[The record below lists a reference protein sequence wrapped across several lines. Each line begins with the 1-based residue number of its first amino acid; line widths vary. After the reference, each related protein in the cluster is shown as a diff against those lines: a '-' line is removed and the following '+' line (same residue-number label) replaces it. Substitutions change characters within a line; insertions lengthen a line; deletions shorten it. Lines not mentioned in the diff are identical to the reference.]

1 MEKRGFVTIATGKD
15 EYYVL
20 AKNLLLSYKFFAK
33 EPLPFAI
40 ICDRENEITKLFDK
54 VIILP
59 EPTNSYLDKLELFK
73 LDLFEE
79 SIFIDAD
86 CLIYDDINFSFS
98 LFENATC
105 VSSFGEV
112 LPKDS
117 DNAWFNCNDLK
128 DKSDG
133 IDYSILFHGGLMYIR
148 QEREK
153 LDEFYSVLKEVSKNY
168 YDYNF
173 KLFSDPADEPIVA
186 YAMAKCNFKPIGW
199 EKDIVCYY
207 FRKSRVLCDMINN
220 KVYWRRYKETGTSII
235 SHFGNVNTDKHLYL
249 GQIKI
254 LNELINGN
262 ADKAEK
268 LNKKY
273 LRKRKF
279 LNKTM
284 TIKNAFIKFT
294 GIFKK

>member
-128 DKSDG
+128 DKADG

-153 LDEFYSVLKEVSKNY
+153 LDEFYS
-168 YDYNF
+168 
-173 KLFSDPADEPIVA
+173 
-186 YAMAKCNFKPIGW
+186 
-199 EKDIVCYY
+199 
-207 FRKSRVLCDMINN
+207 
-220 KVYWRRYKETGTSII
+220 
-235 SHFGNVNTDKHLYL
+235 
-249 GQIKI
+249 I
-254 LNELINGN
+254 L
-262 ADKAEK
+262 
-268 LNKKY
+268 
-273 LRKRKF
+273 RKF
-279 LNKTM
+279 LKTI
-284 TIKNAFIKFT
+284 TIIILNYFPTLRTSLSWRTLWQSAILNQSDGKRI
-294 GIFKK
+294 